1 MFRAGI
7 LLTAGALAGASVW
20 AGFALTAQEPKPAA
34 DAKPADL
41 TALREAVAAAAKR
54 GENVDEIR
62 KALDAFEKAL
72 PGIKPGAVPPELQA
86 LRDAVESAAKK
97 GENVDAVAKEL
108 AAVETAVAGRSLARP
123 KPVPPPEVP
132 MEREPPRR
140 FDDPNP
146 FGVVGGGLDAEAF
159 QKGMDLR
166 MKALELMSKNPRD
179 PEAVK
184 LLNEANQLM
193 LKAMRPAL
201 GGRAEVPLFPDLGRV
216 PDFNNRAPERG
227 RLGIRFEKLNAVT
240 ADQLGLDP
248 DVGVAVAA
256 VVPGSAAEQAG
267 LKIHDIIV
275 AFAGK
280 PASGNTDEF
289 IRQVNAAKAGEKL
302 DIVVVRKGKKVEI
315 KGVVLADLG
324 RAPAAVPDLPAP
336 RLPAINPVPFPVPAP
351 GVAPIPEKT
360 ERDTDNIRAA
370 LPDDAKPDLSDLSD
384 AVAAA
389 AKRGENVDSIKSAL
403 VALEKALAKGAVK
416 KDEAPPELTALR
428 EAVEGAAKK
437 GENVA
442 QISKE
447 LGLIEKALT
456 GREYVRPKVE
466 EPVPEFPRRGAGA
479 FGGGGFGPPGGGFGG
494 RGRVVVGGDGFNTTA
509 VTVSNGNFV
518 IRARLNDVTFTI
530 TGATDAPNDA
540 KITIKDG
547 DKTIEAES
555 LKKVPEEHRPAVEKL
570 LKMVNR

>member
-1 MFRAGI
+1 MFRTGI
-7 LLTAGALAGASVW
+7 LLTAAALAGASVW
-20 AGFALTAQEPKPAA
+20 AGFALVAQEPKPAA
-34 DAKPADL
+34 DAKSTDL
-41 TALREAVAAAAKR
+41 TALHEAVAAAAKR
-54 GENVDEIR
+54 GENVDEVR

-86 LRDAVESAAKK
+86 LRDAVESAARK
-97 GENVDAVAKEL
+97 GENVDAIAKEL
-108 AAVETAVAGRSLARP
+108 AAVETAVAGRPLAKP
-123 KPVPPPEVP
+123 KPVPAPEAP
-132 MEREPPRR
+132 MERDLPRR

-146 FGVVGGGLDAEAF
+146 FGGFGGGLDAEAF

-201 GGRAEVPLFPDLGRV
+201 GGRAEVPLFPDFGRA

-256 VVPGSAAEQAG
+256 VVPGSAAEAAG
-267 LKIHDIIV
+267 LKVHDIIV

-280 PASGNTDEF
+280 PASGDTDEF

-302 DIVVVRKGKKVEI
+302 DIVVVRKGKRVEI
-315 KGVVLADLG
+315 KGVVLADAG
-324 RAPAAVPDLPAP
+324 RAPAAVPEFPVP
-336 RLPAINPVPFPVPAP
+336 RPPAIKPVPAP
-351 GVAPIPEKT
+351 RVAPIPEKT

-370 LPDDAKPDLSDLSD
+370 RPDDAKPDLSDLRD
-384 AVAAA
+384 AVGAA
-389 AKRGENVDSIKSAL
+389 AKRGENVDSIQSAL
-403 VALEKALAKGAVK
+403 AALEKALAKGAAK

-428 EAVEGAAKK
+428 EAVESAAKK

-466 EPVPEFPRRGAGA
+466 EPVPEFPRRGGG
-479 FGGGGFGPPGGGFGG
+479 FGGPGFGPPGGGFGG
-494 RGRVVVGGDGFNTTA
+494 RGRVVIGGAEGFNTTA

-518 IRARLNDVTFTI
+518 IRARLNDVTFTV
-530 TGATDAPNDA
+530 TGTTDAPNDA
-540 KITIKDG
+540 KVTIKDG